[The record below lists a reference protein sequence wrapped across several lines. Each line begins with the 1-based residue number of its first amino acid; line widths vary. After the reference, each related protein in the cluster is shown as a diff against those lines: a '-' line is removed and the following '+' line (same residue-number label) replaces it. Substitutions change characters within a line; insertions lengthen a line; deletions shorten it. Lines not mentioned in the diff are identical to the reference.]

1 MKNTMERR
9 SGNTLIAYHS
19 APQISVWQNFVQIA
33 NTPKL
38 ALYKSLH
45 ICINFKLPVS

>member
-1 MKNTMERR
+1 MKNKMERR
-9 SGNTLIAYHS
+9 FNNTLITHHA
-19 APQISVWQNFVQIA
+19 AAQISVWQNFVQIA

-38 ALYKSLH
+38 VLYKSLH

>member
-1 MKNTMERR
+1 MKNNMER
-9 SGNTLIAYHS
+9 GFDNTIIAHHV

-38 ALYKSLH
+38 VLYKSLH